1 MPIGLTDYN
10 SKSLADIGS
19 GGIKK
24 IKERLDFDDTRRKV
38 TEFVKND
45 DRFNVT
51 KESFDHNRDNSRE
64 SYREKMAYYQS
75 NIRSYLVSQGIETV
89 IEEDGVRR
97 IISPEEVSE
106 RLAAMFVGFSVLEGA
121 MNDPEI
127 TDIYC
132 MSHNKIFVEKDGT
145 NVRWPIN
152 FQNEKE
158 YRDFVDKLLRVN
170 GKQLD
175 QGTSAISDFE
185 VYGNRGNAIHSCL
198 NEDGYALT
206 LRKHNEI
213 PISLEMMID
222 HSKSG
227 SLITWDIADMIGLL
241 IKGETNIIIA
251 GSTGSGKTTT
261 MRALLDYYVPA
272 YNKRTLVIED
282 TPELFLKNPHTLALH
297 TKKTDDK
304 STSVTLYDLIIT
316 ALRLKPKYIVVGE
329 VRGAEAE
336 AAVEAM
342 ATGHSTIFSMHAG
355 KPIDTVNRL
364 VTKYLMQMPS
374 LGTDV
379 VERIIGAAV
388 NFIIVQDDIRGI
400 GRRITSI
407 SEIGYDYEKKRV
419 TITPVVS
426 FNFKTKDWSW
436 HNTLSEEVKDTML
449 RRGVSTEELDALE
462 DKMKR
467 YIARD
472 KEEGLVMADRR

>member
-10 SKSLADIGS
+10 SKSLAEIGAGS
-19 GGIKK
+19 NKK
-24 IKERLDFDDTRRKV
+24 IKERLDFNDTRRRV
-38 TEFVKND
+38 TEFVKSD
-45 DRFNVT
+45 ERFNIT
-51 KESFDHNRDNSRE
+51 KESVDRDRDNSRE
-64 SYREKMAYYQS
+64 AYREKMSYYQS
-75 NIRSYLVSQGIETV
+75 NIRSYLVSHGIETV
-89 IEEDGVRR
+89 IEVNGEKR
-97 IISPEEVSE
+97 IMSPDEVSS
-106 RLAAMFVGFSVLEGA
+106 RLAALFVGYSVLENA
-121 MNDPEI
+121 MDDPEV

-132 MSHNKIFVEKDGT
+132 MSHDKIFVEKDGK
-145 NVRWPIN
+145 NMRWPIN
-152 FQNEKE
+152 FQDDKE
-158 YRDFVDKLLRVN
+158 YRDFVDKLLRLN

-175 QGTSAISDFE
+175 QGTSAIADFE

-206 LRKHNEI
+206 LRKHNEV
-213 PISLEMMID
+213 PISLETMID
-222 HSKSG
+222 HTKNG
-227 SLITWDIADMIGLL
+227 SLLTWDIADMIGLL

-261 MRALLDYYVPA
+261 MRALLDHYIPA
-272 YNKRTLVIED
+272 YNKRTLVLED

-379 VERIIGAAV
+379 VERIIGSSV

-407 SEIGYDYEKKRV
+407 SEIGYDYGSKRV
-419 TITPVVS
+419 SIKPVVT
-426 FNFKTKDWSW
+426 FNFKTRDWDW
-436 HNTLSEEVKDTML
+436 HNMLSEDVKDTML
-449 RRGVSTEELDALE
+449 RRGVSMTELDALE
-462 DKMKR
+462 DKMKE
-467 YIARD
+467 YIAKN
-472 KEEGLVMADRR
+472 KEEGLVTAG